1 MNQKG
6 EGNWRKLTACLPHVQ
21 NHWCGDDFDY
31 ENEKFAAKEPLTAS
45 HFKNFQPETEKMYVI
60 NHRHEHCR

>member
-31 ENEKFAAKEPLTAS
+31 ENEKFAAKE
-45 HFKNFQPETEKMYVI
+45 I
-60 NHRHEHCR
+60 R